1 MGLSQREL
9 QILRRIAQGMTCKGI
24 ASELGVA
31 CGTVKNES
39 VNLYRKLE
47 AFNNAHAVAIGKD
60 MGLI

>member
-9 QILRRIAQGMTCKGI
+9 QILKYLAQGMTSKSI
-24 ASELGVA
+24 AGELGVA
-31 CGTVKNES
+31 FGTVKNES
-39 VNLYRKLE
+39 VNLYRKLD

>member
-1 MGLSQREL
+1 MGLSHREL
-9 QILRRIAQGMTCKGI
+9 QILESLAKGKTFKSIAN
-24 ASELGVA
+24 ELGVA

-39 VNLYRKLE
+39 MNLYRKLD